1 MERKGKRYLKL
12 EIRISKCVCVAL
24 LAISFCQATCL
35 GQTRAFDY
43 GADPMRYLSNSRLR
57 LGVDLSL
64 GGAVTVLEDKANGG
78 ANMINSHDWGR
89 QIQLSYYS
97 GPTPYIGPNGEKPH
111 EVWAKLG
118 WNPIQSGSVGKVK
131 SKTIACEQPDPL
143 TLRVRCI
150 PMQWPHINVPGDC
163 IFEVTY
169 RLVGANAIEMTAR
182 IINSRSDKT
191 QYPAKHQEMPAL
203 YTNGSWY
210 KLVAYTGD
218 EPFSNQPVTTL
229 VDKKDGK
236 GWPWLSFY
244 TPERWTALVNG
255 KEKGVGVYQ
264 PDVTRFTAGF
274 AGGDAKKGTG
284 GPKEG
289 PAGYIAPIA
298 FCILDANIDWTY
310 KAYLIVG
317 SVDEIRGFVRERHP
331 RPAGLSWIFEKERLG
346 WYYQGGATDTGW
358 PIKEALNITYKAKPR
373 ASLAGPETFW
383 PAAEAP
389 VAVIEAAFSGNVS
402 NRPCT
407 AQLVIRS
414 TDERPPLT
422 YPLEVTPDGIMRTY
436 RVKLDAQVAYK
447 DTLKQM
453 LLRFPEA
460 DGTVRVRKILLGRA
474 PSTIVAAP

>member
-1 MERKGKRYLKL
+1 MLF
-12 EIRISKCVCVAL
+12 AL
-24 LAISFCQATCL
+24 SLWCFGCLA
-35 GQTRAFDY
+35 QTRVYDY

-64 GGAVTVLEDKANGG
+64 GGAVTVMEDKANGG

-111 EVWAKLG
+111 EEWAKLG

-131 SKTIACEQPDPL
+131 SKIIAFEQPDPL

-150 PMQWPHINVPGDC
+150 PMQWPHLNVPGDC

-169 RLVGANAIEMTAR
+169 RLVGSNAIEMTAR

-191 QYPAKHQEMPAL
+191 QYPAKHQEMPAI
-203 YTNGSWY
+203 YTNGPWY
-210 KLVAYTGD
+210 KLVTYTGD
-218 EPFSNQPVTTL
+218 EPFSNRPVTTL
-229 VDKKDGK
+229 VDKGDNK
-236 GWPWLSFY
+236 GWPWLSFSSS
-244 TPERWTALVNG
+244 ERWAALVNEQG
-255 KEKGVGVYQ
+255 KGVGVYQ

-274 AGGDAKKGTG
+274 AGGDTTKGAG

-289 PAGYIAPIA
+289 PTGYIAPIA

-317 SVDEIRGFVRERHP
+317 SVDEIRGFVRERQP
-331 RPAGLSWIFEKERLG
+331 RPAGLSWGFEKDRLG

-358 PIKEALNITYKAKPR
+358 PIKGALNITYKAKPR
-373 ASLAGPETFW
+373 ATLAGPETFW

-389 VAVIEAAFSGNVS
+389 VAEIEAAFSGSTS

-407 AQLVIRS
+407 TQLMIRS
-414 TDERPPLT
+414 TEEQSALT
-422 YPLEVTPDGIMRTY
+422 YPFEVNPDGIMRTY
-436 RVKLDAQVAYK
+436 RVKLNAQLAY
-447 DTLKQM
+447 TGAMKQI
-453 LLRFPEA
+453 LLRFPES
-460 DGTVRVRKILLGRA
+460 DGIVRVRRVSLGRA
-474 PSTIVAAP
+474 TADLVTAP

>member
-1 MERKGKRYLKL
+1 LKL
-12 EIRISKCVCVAL
+12 EIRNWECVCVTL
-24 LAISFCQATCL
+24 LAISFYSLSCL

-43 GADPMRYLSNSRLR
+43 GADPMRYLSNARLR

-97 GPTPYIGPNGEKPH
+97 GPNPCIGPKGEQPH
-111 EVWAKLG
+111 ETWAKLG
-118 WNPIQSGSVGKVK
+118 WNPIQSGSVGNVK
-131 SKTIACEQPDPL
+131 SKTIVCEQPDPL

-150 PMQWPHINVPGDC
+150 PMQWPHLNVPGDC

-169 RLVGANAIEMTAR
+169 RLVNENAIEMTAR
-182 IINSRSDKT
+182 IINNRSDKT

-203 YTNGSWY
+203 YTNGPWY
-210 KLVAYTGD
+210 KLVTYTGSA
-218 EPFSNQPVTTL
+218 PFTGAPLTTL
-229 VDKKDGK
+229 VDKGDNK

-244 TPERWTALVNG
+244 SPERWAALVNEQG
-255 KEKGVGVYQ
+255 KGVGVYQ

-274 AGGDAKKGTG
+274 AGGDRKKGTG
-284 GPKEG
+284 GPKDG
-289 PAGYIAPIA
+289 QTGYIAPIA
-298 FCILDANIDWTY
+298 SCILDANIDWTY

-317 SVDEIRGFVRERHP
+317 SIDEIRGFVCKSQP

-358 PIKEALNITYKAKPR
+358 PIKGALNITYKSKPG
-373 ASLAGPETFW
+373 ATLAGPEIFW

-389 VAVIEAAFSGNVS
+389 VAEIEAAFSGGTS

-407 AQLVIRS
+407 AQLVLRP
-414 TDERPPLT
+414 TEERPALT
-422 YPLEVTPDGIMRTY
+422 YPFAVTLDGVMRTY
-436 RVKLDAQVAYK
+436 RVKLDTQLAY
-447 DTLKQM
+447 TGSMKQL
-453 LLRFPEA
+453 LLRFPET
-460 DGTVRVRKILLGRA
+460 DGTVRICRLSLSK
-474 PSTIVAAP
+474 

>member
-1 MERKGKRYLKL
+1 LELKNLKL
-12 EIRISKCVCVAL
+12 KCVAL
-24 LAISFCQATCL
+24 LALSFGCFACL
-35 GQTRAFDY
+35 AQTHAFDY
-43 GADPMRYLSNSRLR
+43 GTDPMRYLSNSRLR

-97 GPTPYIGPNGEKPH
+97 GPTPYIGPKGEKPH

-131 SKTIACEQPDPL
+131 SRTIACEQPDPL

-150 PMQWPHINVPGDC
+150 PMQWPHTNVPGDC

-203 YTNGSWY
+203 YTNGPWY
-210 KLVAYTGD
+210 KLIAYTGNA
-218 EPFSNQPVTTL
+218 PFTGAPLTTL
-229 VDKKDGK
+229 VDKGDNK

-244 TPERWTALVNG
+244 SPERWAALVNEQG
-255 KEKGVGVYQ
+255 KGVGIYQ

-274 AGGDAKKGTG
+274 AGGDRKKGTG

-289 PAGYIAPIA
+289 PTGYIAPIA
-298 FCILDANIDWTY
+298 FCLLDANIDWTY

-317 SVDEIRGFVRERHP
+317 SVDEIRGFVRNSHP
-331 RPAGLSWIFEKERLG
+331 RPAGLSWIFEKDRLG
-346 WYYQGGATDTGW
+346 WYYQGGAMDSGW
-358 PIKEALNITYKAKPR
+358 PIKGALNITYKNDLR
-373 ASLAGPETFW
+373 ATLAGPETFW
-383 PAAEAP
+383 YATEAP
-389 VAVIEAAFSGNVS
+389 VAEIEAAFSGSTS

-407 AQLVIRS
+407 AQLMIRS
-414 TDERPPLT
+414 TEERPTLT
-422 YPLEVTPDGIMRTY
+422 YPFEVNPDGIMRVY
-436 RVKLDAQVAYK
+436 RVKLDTKPAY
-447 DTLKQM
+447 TGAMKQI
-453 LLRFPEA
+453 LFRFPEA
-460 DGTVRVRKILLGRA
+460 NGSVRVRQISLGRE
-474 PSTIVAAP
+474 